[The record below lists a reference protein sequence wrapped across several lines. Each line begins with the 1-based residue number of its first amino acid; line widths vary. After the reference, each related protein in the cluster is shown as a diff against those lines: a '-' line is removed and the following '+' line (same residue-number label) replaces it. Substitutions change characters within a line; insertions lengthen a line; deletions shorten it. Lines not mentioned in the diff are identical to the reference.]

1 MRGDSQRRATSAVH
15 GPRRVHLLG
24 AGGAGVSG
32 AGLLFAGAGV
42 EVSGHDRSDSAF
54 VELLS
59 REGVVVHIGESN
71 ASLLPGD
78 VDLVVHSAAVSE
90 DDPQLV
96 EARRREIEV
105 WKYADCLARLSP
117 ARRTIAVAG
126 THGKTTTAWLAYCA
140 LLGAAKT
147 GSVPGPL
154 PGGLIGGTCRGI
166 GANAVSPEDGGW
178 FVVEACEY
186 DRTFLRLAPEGAI
199 VTNVEP
205 DHLDYYGT
213 YEALER
219 AFARFVD
226 RVHPD
231 GLIVV
236 GRDVPDLVESQSACP
251 VWRLGRELE
260 VELTGETLGRF
271 RFRLRGPGWRTAE
284 VEMSVPGEHNVEN
297 AALALALT
305 IGLAG
310 RGENPVRYG
319 AGAVAGLAAF
329 EGVERRFEHW
339 GRVGEIDVVH
349 DYAHHP
355 TEIRATLEA
364 ARRALPGKPLHVLFQ
379 PHQHSRTA
387 RFMEAFVDSLRSV
400 DRVVVSDVYGARKHI
415 DELRGAGADEL
426 ATRLRRAG
434 VDAQYGGEL
443 WRSVGELLAG
453 LPARSAAL
461 ILGAGDVDRIQ
472 HDFLDQLA
480 LRGPRPSGV
489 IV

>member
-1 MRGDSQRRATSAVH
+1 
-15 GPRRVHLLG
+15 
-24 AGGAGVSG
+24 
-32 AGLLFAGAGV
+32 LLFAARGV
-42 EVSGHDRSDSAF
+42 EVGGHDRADSAF
-54 VELLS
+54 VEILGKA
-59 REGVVVHIGESN
+59 GVDVQVGESD
-71 ASLLPGD
+71 AALLPDD
-78 VDLVVHSAAVSE
+78 VDLVVRSAAVAE

-96 EARRREIEV
+96 EAHRRGIEV
-105 WKYADCLARLSP
+105 WKYAECLARLSP
-117 ARRTIAVAG
+117 ARSTIAVAG

-140 LLGAAKT
+140 LRGAAEGAART
-147 GSVPGPL
+147 GTPSAL
-154 PGGLIGGTCRGI
+154 PGALIGGNCQTLGV
-166 GANAVSPEDGGW
+166 NAVAPEDGGW

-186 DRTFLRLAPEGAI
+186 DRTFLQLAPEGAI

-213 YEALER
+213 YEALEV

-226 RVHPD
+226 RVHPE
-231 GLIVV
+231 GLLVV
-236 GRDVPDLVESQSACP
+236 GSQVPEVVESQSACP
-251 VWRLGRELE
+251 VWRLGRELDI
-260 VELTGETLGRF
+260 ELTGETLGRF
-271 RFRLRGPGWRTAE
+271 RFRLRGPGWKTPE
-284 VEMSVPGEHNVEN
+284 IEMPIPGEHNVEN

-310 RGENPVRYG
+310 RDEDS
-319 AGAVAGLAAF
+319 AADAIAGLSACAVDGLMAF
-329 EGVERRFEHW
+329 KGVERRFEHW
-339 GRVGEIDVVH
+339 GRAGEIDVVH

-364 ARRALPGKPLHVLFQ
+364 ARRALPGRPLHVLFQ

-387 RFMEAFVDSLRSV
+387 RFLEAFVDSLRSV
-400 DRVVVSDVYGARKHI
+400 DRVVISDVYGARKHI

-426 ATRLRRAG
+426 AIRLRKAG
-434 VDAQYGGEL
+434 VDATYGGEL

-472 HDFLDQLA
+472 YDFLDQLA